1 MESLVA
7 SDAVGAGGDR
17 FDWFRETVCNEVMP
31 VMLST
36 RHAAG
41 FRASITDLDLGV
53 VRLSAVSDSPVL
65 SRRTSTHVRRGDP
78 EHVQLALLTQGAV
91 MISQRGNE
99 SVVAGGLVLTDTS
112 RPSEGACTSGQ
123 IEAVVLRIPRQAL
136 ALSSDRVDCLL
147 AQSLAADVGSVGVF
161 QLWACSPI

>member
-41 FRASITDLDLGV
+41 FRASITDLELGV
-53 VRLSAVSDSPVL
+53 VRLTAVSDSPVL

-99 SVVAGGLVLTDTS
+99 SVVAGDSCSPT
-112 RPSEGACTSGQ
+112 PH
-123 IEAVVLRIPRQAL
+123 
-136 ALSSDRVDCLL
+136 DRVKGH
-147 AQSLAADVGSVGVF
+147 AQAGRSRRSSCGFPVRP
-161 QLWACSPI
+161 WH

>member
-1 MESLVA
+1 M
-7 SDAVGAGGDR
+7 
-17 FDWFRETVCNEVMP
+17 
-31 VMLST
+31 
-36 RHAAG
+36 
-41 FRASITDLDLGV
+41 
-53 VRLSAVSDSPVL
+53 
-65 SRRTSTHVRRGDP
+65 
-78 EHVQLALLTQGAV
+78 
-91 MISQRGNE
+91 
-99 SVVAGGLVLTDTS
+99 LTDTS

>member
-1 MESLVA
+1 MRQTGEGLVRCHVEELGDLMESLVA

-53 VRLSAVSDSPVL
+53 VRLTAVSNSPVL
-65 SRRTSTHVRRGDP
+65 SRAPRLMSGVAIPSTCNWR
-78 EHVQLALLTQGAV
+78 
-91 MISQRGNE
+91 S
-99 SVVAGGLVLTDTS
+99 
-112 RPSEGACTSGQ
+112 
-123 IEAVVLRIPRQAL
+123 
-136 ALSSDRVDCLL
+136 
-147 AQSLAADVGSVGVF
+147 
-161 QLWACSPI
+161 